1 MARDTVNTMPRAT
14 IDTLMDR
21 GIDAC
26 HAIDDATG
34 EAAERVQSGLSDAGI
49 DMDGVTSALLA
60 DGVKSFA
67 DSYDML
73 MRDIE
78 AASSKLAVGSGA
90 D

>member
-14 IDTLMDR
+14 IDTLMER
-21 GIDAC
+21 GIDAQ
-26 HAIDDATG
+26 HAVDESG
-34 EAAERVQSGLSDAGI
+34 EAAEQVQSGLSDAGI
-49 DMDGVTSALLA
+49 DMDDVTAGLLA
-60 DGVKSFA
+60 DGVKAFA

-78 AASSKLAVGSGA
+78 AASGKLAVGTGA

>member
-14 IDTLMDR
+14 IDTLMER
-21 GIDAC
+21 GIDAR
-26 HAIDDATG
+26 HAIDDAAG
-34 EAAERVQSGLSDAGI
+34 ETAERAQSGLSNAGI
-49 DMDGVTSALLA
+49 DMDDVTSVLLA
-60 DGVKSFA
+60 DGVKAFA

-78 AASSKLAVGSGA
+78 AASNRLAVGTGA